1 MLGARSDLDGVDRGP
16 DGATEEGFTIVIV
29 THNMQ
34 QAARVADR
42 TAFFSVELRDERRQ
56 RTGILVEYDDTTKIF
71 TNPADKRT
79 EDYVTGRFG

>member
-1 MLGARSDLDGVDRGP
+1 
-16 DGATEEGFTIVIV
+16 VIV

-42 TAFFSVELRDERRQ
+42 TAFFSLEVEGGQ
-56 RTGILVEYDDTTKIF
+56 RSGVLVEYDETPKIF
-71 TNPADKRT
+71 TAPADKRT

>member
-1 MLGARSDLDGVDRGP
+1 MRELKQDYTL
-16 DGATEEGFTIVIV
+16 VIV

-42 TAFFSVELRDERRQ
+42 TAFFTLDVDESGRS
-56 RTGILVEYDDTTKIF
+56 GVLVEYDETTKIF
-71 TNPADKRT
+71 TAPADKRT